1 MITRRSIL
9 GLAGAAGAAIAFPW
23 QASAAT
29 DASVFKA
36 FRDLSDYGRGQLV
49 SDYRRHYDDEIGIG
63 MWGGRFQQN
72 FAAVVPAAL
81 ALGASDFGSVKAAFS
96 QRFLVTGELDDR
108 LPQHLRTRL
117 GAAAS
122 VIPGHDPSRGAKQG
136 PVFEARHTFI
146 AMHMVRLL
154 DHLSAGYPGAAADIR
169 AGRFDW
175 SRAQI

>member
-9 GLAGAAGAAIAFPW
+9 ALAGSVGAAIAFPW

-29 DASVFKA
+29 ETSA
-36 FRDLSDYGRGQLV
+36 FEAFSDLSDSGRGRLV
-49 SDYRRHYDDEIGIG
+49 TDYRRHYDDDIGIG

-81 ALGASDFGSVKAAFS
+81 ALGASDFGSIKAAFS
-96 QRFLVTGELDDR
+96 QRFLVTGEMDDR
-108 LPQHLRTRL
+108 LPLPLRTRL
-117 GAAAS
+117 RAAAS
-122 VIPGHDPSRGAKQG
+122 VIPGYDPPRGAEQG

-154 DHLSAGYPGAAADIR
+154 DHLSADYPGAAADIK

-175 SRAQI
+175 SRTQL

>member
-9 GLAGAAGAAIAFPW
+9 GLASATGAAIAFPW

-29 DASVFKA
+29 ETSAFEA
-36 FRDLSDYGRGQLV
+36 FRDLSDYGRGRLV
-49 SDYRRHYDDEIGIG
+49 SDYRRHFDEEIGIG

-81 ALGASDFGSVKAAFS
+81 ALGTADFGSAKAAFS
-96 QRFLVTGELDDR
+96 HRFLVTGADDER
-108 LPQHLRTRL
+108 LPRHLRTRL
-117 GAAAS
+117 RDAAS
-122 VIPGHDPSRGAKQG
+122 VIPGYAPDRGIEQG
-136 PVFEARHTFI
+136 PVFESHHSFI

-154 DHLSAGYPGAAADIR
+154 AHLSAGYPGAAADIR

-175 SRAQI
+175 NRARL